1 MRASRK
7 SRSSPENRRQ
17 DDGGDA
23 PAGAAGRQRERCGAV
38 TAHAWLPAYVGI
50 GSNIDEPVRQVALA
64 FEALA
69 QLADCRLVLRSRLY
83 RSKPLGDIP
92 QPDFVNAAA
101 GLLTRLPCRTLLEAL
116 QATETGLGRT
126 RPAQRWGP
134 RRIDLDLLVYDGLRV
149 SEPGLT
155 VPHPGIAERAFVLA
169 PLADFAPELCV
180 PGLGLVRDL
189 LNTVDAADLAVLPT

>member
-1 MRASRK
+1 MHASRK
-7 SRSSPENRRQ
+7 SRGSPENRRQ
-17 DDGGDA
+17 DGGVVV
-23 PAGAAGRQRERCGAV
+23 PAGAASRRRECCSAV
-38 TAHAWLPAYVGI
+38 SAPAWLPAYVGI

-101 GLLTRLPCRTLLEAL
+101 GLLTRLPCRTLLELL

-155 VPHPGIAERAFVLA
+155 VPHPGLAERAFVLA
-169 PLADFAPELCV
+169 PLADLAPDLHV
-180 PGLGLVRDL
+180 PGLGIVRDL
-189 LNTVDAADLAVLPT
+189 LNAVDVSDLAVLPA